1 MLYLFIY
8 SSYKCKDQDSM
19 FETTYWSHVMISQQ
33 KHAVILWAYDNVVRV
48 LSLFFKLEMVPK
60 FSQYAKI
67 WFFVLCIREFELQLC
82 LVFMNDAISDMRRER
97 DSLFVITRYFDWL
110 QGLVQDL
117 SQILGLLTSHYYEYR
132 NASISLK
139 FTLQCKDKFCSATDN
154 IWLKTDG
161 KYLRG
166 KMFWGVWLQFSTS
179 QIFLQVKLQK
189 QKFFFFYKCD
199 LKNKL
204 EPNLNFHHPLKST
217 AKEFYIILHPIM
229 KH

>member
-1 MLYLFIY
+1 MLSFFELMIMLCGFFLSSSNWKWSQNSLNVLKSGYMLYAFG
-8 SSYKCKDQDSM
+8 S
-19 FETTYWSHVMISQQ
+19 
-33 KHAVILWAYDNVVRV
+33 
-48 LSLFFKLEMVPK
+48 LSCN
-60 FSQYAKI
+60 
-67 WFFVLCIREFELQLC
+67 FVLFLW
-82 LVFMNDAISDMRRER
+82 VTDAISDMRGER

-204 EPNLNFHHPLKST
+204 EPNLNFHHQLKST

>member
-1 MLYLFIY
+1 MLYLFIIHR
-8 SSYKCKDQDSM
+8 SARIRIV
-19 FETTYWSHVMISQQ
+19 WLRLHIGLMISQQ

-60 FSQYAKI
+60 FSQCAKI

-82 LVFMNDAISDMRRER
+82 LVFMNDAISDTRGER
-97 DSLFVITRYFDWL
+97 DSFFEITRYFDWL
-110 QGLVQDL
+110 QGLLQDL

-139 FTLQCKDKFCSATDN
+139 ITLQCKDKFCSATDN

-189 QKFFFFYKCD
+189 QKFFFFYKCEFNEH
-199 LKNKL
+199 LGTQFKFSSSFK
-204 EPNLNFHHPLKST
+204 KSS
-217 AKEFYIILHPIM
+217 KGILCNSPSHY
-229 KH
+229 

>member
-1 MLYLFIY
+1 MLCGFFLSSSNCKWSQNYLNVLKSGY
-8 SSYKCKDQDSM
+8 MCYALGSLSY
-19 FETTYWSHVMISQQ
+19 
-33 KHAVILWAYDNVVRV
+33 N
-48 LSLFFKLEMVPK
+48 
-60 FSQYAKI
+60 
-67 WFFVLCIREFELQLC
+67 FVLFLW
-82 LVFMNDAISDMRRER
+82 VTDAISDMRGER

-154 IWLKTDG
+154 LWLKTDG

-189 QKFFFFYKCD
+189 QKFFFLLHKCEFNASVKPRRI
-199 LKNKL
+199 LPGEKL
-204 EPNLNFHHPLKST
+204 GENTHFLDHTCSFSPRRK
-217 AKEFYIILHPIM
+217 AGRKARRKQI
-229 KH
+229 

>member
-1 MLYLFIY
+1 MLSFFELMIMLCGFFLSSSNWKWSQNSLNVLKSGYMFY
-8 SSYKCKDQDSM
+8 SFGS
-19 FETTYWSHVMISQQ
+19 
-33 KHAVILWAYDNVVRV
+33 
-48 LSLFFKLEMVPK
+48 LSCN
-60 FSQYAKI
+60 
-67 WFFVLCIREFELQLC
+67 FVLFLW
-82 LVFMNDAISDMRRER
+82 VTDAISDMRGVR

-139 FTLQCKDKFCSATDN
+139 FTLRCKDKFCSATDN

-189 QKFFFFYKCD
+189 QKFFFFYKCEFNEH
-199 LKNKL
+199 LGTQFKFSSSFKKSSKGILCN
-204 EPNLNFHHPLKST
+204 PPFH
-217 AKEFYIILHPIM
+217 Y
-229 KH
+229 